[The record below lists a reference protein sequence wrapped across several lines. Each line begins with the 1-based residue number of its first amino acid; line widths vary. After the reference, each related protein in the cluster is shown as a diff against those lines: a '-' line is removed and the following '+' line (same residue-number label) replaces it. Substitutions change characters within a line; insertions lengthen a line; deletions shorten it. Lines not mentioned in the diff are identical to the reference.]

1 MCQILSTLVQAPD
14 TRAIHIVLKVSAMPW
29 VAHPQHVV
37 LLSQPYSY
45 LWTIST
51 FLRGCALHREYK
63 RPWDILCKDDSACVV
78 VMMITVNNC
87 YIAMHWGSLNLVH
100 FLCDSKL
107 ISAVSTLS
115 PYQIARECVTQNM
128 YQMFTQ
134 NESGYSWNGG
144 LVKELK
150 EWRTSKDWNT
160 RKSFQALIFG
170 LILTLGDTGT
180 DFVFARS
187 FQISVRNLQ

>member
-1 MCQILSTLVQAPD
+1 MLCCCPSLTHTCEPFP
-14 TRAIHIVLKVSAMPW
+14 HFW
-29 VAHPQHVV
+29 G
-37 LLSQPYSY
+37 
-45 LWTIST
+45 
-51 FLRGCALHREYK
+51 GCALHREYK

-134 NESGYSWNGG
+134 HESGYSWNGG

-150 EWRTSKDWNT
+150 EWKTSKDWNT